1 MRDKNPNNKNKGS
14 DLPQPPKRK
23 KGNVMNKPESV
34 SKINKQF
41 IKEFSENA
49 SPKEKKWIV
58 LTLERAIEEKGT
70 KGGFLAFRSEFADKF
85 FPEIVA
91 KNKPKKP
98 QPSFLDEMKAI
109 CG

>member
-1 MRDKNPNNKNKGS
+1 MEKSVVVNGVKA
-14 DLPQPPKRK
+14 
-23 KGNVMNKPESV
+23 PESV

-49 SPKEKKWIV
+49 TPKEKKWIV

-91 KNKPKKP
+91 KNKPKKA

>member
-1 MRDKNPNNKNKGS
+1 MEKSVVVNGVKA
-14 DLPQPPKRK
+14 
-23 KGNVMNKPESV
+23 PESV

-41 IKEFSENA
+41 IKEFCENA
-49 SPKEKKWIV
+49 TPKEKKWIV

-98 QPSFLDEMKAI
+98 QPSFLDEILEI